1 MKFFDPKEEVLD
13 IQLTRYGRHLLSRGS
28 LKPAYYAFFDDNV
41 LYDLNYGGVSTE
53 NKNDAETRIQDETPL
68 LRTQHSFTGREAN
81 FFDNYEDILDRVRL
95 SVYEKMTVMPFSLGT
110 SSPESIKTP
119 AYKIQF
125 LDGKIDSV
133 RYNITG
139 NTRVLTDQPFTG
151 GSQQL
156 LRIPQIESDIE
167 FRVTAFD
174 TSGTQPRF
182 EADPAL
188 VPGNIYTDN
197 MQVAVGP
204 AQILLLLEE
213 KNASFD
219 YKNFDI
225 EVFEITEQTGSFGEP
240 VLKQLSFIKPVEM
253 VKDNLLLDLRE
264 ARKNAGQPNGLIPEL
279 DPTYVNYYFDVNVD
293 SEIDENILCKAVSEL
308 GSKKLLVDLDVE
320 CPDLFDPLGRSIY
333 SSDAEIDDCPD
344 L

>member
-13 IQLTRYGRHLLSRGS
+13 IQLTRYGRHKISVGKW
-28 LKPAYYAFFDDNV
+28 KPAYYAFFDDNV

-53 NKNDAETRIQDETPL
+53 NRNDAETRIQDETPL
-68 LRTQHSFTGREAN
+68 LKTQHSFTGLESYL
-81 FFDNYEDILDRVRL
+81 FDEEEDIKDWIRHG
-95 SVYEKMTVMPFSLGT
+95 VYEKMTVMPLSLGT
-110 SSPESIKTP
+110 SSPGSTKTP

-133 RYNITG
+133 EFNITG
-139 NTRVLTDQPFTG
+139 NVRVLPDQPFAG
-151 GSQQL
+151 PSQQL
-156 LRIPQIESDIE
+156 LKIPQIESDIE
-167 FRVTAFD
+167 FKVTVFD
-174 TSGTQPRF
+174 TAGTQPRF
-182 EADPAL
+182 ETDPAL
-188 VPGNIYTDN
+188 IPGNIYTDD

-219 YKNFDI
+219 YENFDI
-225 EVFEITEQTGSFGEP
+225 EVFEITGTSGSLGEP
-240 VLKQLSFIKPVEM
+240 VLRQLSFIKPVEM